1 MTTIRADGQWASEP
15 LISTEQ
21 FGIGGVNSVRGYHEG
36 EVFGDTGW
44 HMSLEQKTPPHI
56 VGMVHGSQPLTVRG
70 SVYMDYAEAY
80 LLDPQGRPNDVA
92 LWGAGL
98 GLTASVGPHW
108 DAQFLFSVPLISA
121 GATSGDQFNFNFS
134 LMAQF

>member
-1 MTTIRADGQWASEP
+1 MTTIRADGQWAGQP

-56 VGMVHGSQPLTVRG
+56 VGMVHGSQPLTVSR
-70 SVYMDYAEAY
+70 
-80 LLDPQGRPNDVA
+80 
-92 LWGAGL
+92 L
-98 GLTASVGPHW
+98 GLYGLCGR
-108 DAQFLFSVPLISA
+108 LFCYDTRDGRMMSRC
-121 GATSGDQFNFNFS
+121 GAPVWG
-134 LMAQF
+134 